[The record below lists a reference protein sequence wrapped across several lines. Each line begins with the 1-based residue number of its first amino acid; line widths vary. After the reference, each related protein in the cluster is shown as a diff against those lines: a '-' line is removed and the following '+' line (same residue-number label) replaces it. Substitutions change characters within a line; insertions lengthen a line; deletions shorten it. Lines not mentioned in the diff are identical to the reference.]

1 MCCYDIGHVDY
12 NAGLFNILLPAGE
25 LGMAFNISIT
35 DDNILENVEE
45 FNLTINSTSLPNRI
59 LNGDIQQT
67 AIFITDD
74 DGKVKPKNDD
84 Y

>member
-1 MCCYDIGHVDY
+1 
-12 NAGLFNILLPAGE
+12 
-25 LGMAFNISIT
+25 MAFNISIT

-67 AIFITDD
+67 AISITDD

>member
-1 MCCYDIGHVDY
+1 
-12 NAGLFNILLPAGE
+12 
-25 LGMAFNISIT
+25 MAFNISIT